1 MRLQN
6 KIKLGLATAAVVSL
20 FLLPATAQAMRYD
33 MIDVSSNNNYG
44 YWITAQQLINARNQ
58 YGIKAIVVKLTE
70 GTTYHWSGAKQTLA
84 NAQAAGLYVNGY
96 HYARYNS
103 VASAEREA
111 NFAVAMAKQDGLPI
125 NSVLVTDVEADE
137 QRGVSK
143 YQLDLANAKF
153 KEIVERA
160 GYRSDIYTMG
170 SWDGTKITGAG
181 WIAQYPYNLSIDRWT
196 DRHAW
201 QGASDARLDG
211 INGNMDVSQ
220 LYDNYYTGGQDKNAV
235 ISNAQTANVDTKAEA
250 RKNFVSD
257 EDYSQRGLFKVRT
270 TLNVRNS
277 PGISGKISGHYY
289 TGETVIYD
297 HVYIRDGYAWA
308 GYMSYSGVRHY
319 IALGKMGGEEY
330 GTRTKFTSAQ
340 RTYTVRYG
348 DTLSGIAAKLGTSV
362 YNLQSKN
369 GIRNANLIFVGQTLH
384 Y

>member
-6 KIKLGLATAAVVSL
+6 KIKLGLATAVVGL

-84 NAQAAGLYVNGY
+84 NAQTAGLYVNGY

-220 LYDNYYTGGQDKNAV
+220 LYDNYYTGGQDKNAI
-235 ISNAQTANVDTKAEA
+235 ISNDQTATVDTKAEA
-250 RKNFVSD
+250 KNSITSD
-257 EDYSQRGLFKVRT
+257 EDYSQRGIFRVGT
-270 TLNVRNS
+270 VLNIRNTPS
-277 PGISGKISGHYY
+277 VSGSIAGTYYPGEIL
-289 TGETVIYD
+289 IYD
-297 HVYIRDGYAWA
+297 HVYIKDGYAWA

-330 GTRTKFTSAQ
+330 GTRTKFTSTQ

-348 DTLSGIAAKLGTSV
+348 DTLSSIASRYGVNV
-362 YNLQSKN
+362 YTLAHKN
-369 GIRNANLIFVGQTLH
+369 RISNINLIYPGQKLNI
-384 Y
+384 

>member
-6 KIKLGLATAAVVSL
+6 KIKLGLATAVVGL

-58 YGIKAIVVKLTE
+58 YGIKAIVVKITE

-103 VASAEREA
+103 VTSAEREA

-137 QRGVSK
+137 QRWVGK

-235 ISNAQTANVDTKAEA
+235 ISNAQTANVDSKSEA

-257 EDYSQRGLFKVRT
+257 EDYSQRGVFKVRT
-270 TLNVRNS
+270 TLNIRNS
-277 PGISGKISGHYY
+277 PGMSGKISGHYY
-289 TGETVIYD
+289 PGETVIYD

-330 GTRTKFTSAQ
+330 GTRTKFISNR

-348 DTLSGIAAKLGTSV
+348 DTLSSIAGRYGTTWQ
-362 YNLQSKN
+362 NLQRLNSL
-369 GIRNANLIFVGQTLH
+369 RNPNWIYPGQKLNI
-384 Y
+384 